1 MLNEGGKLHD
11 LVTLKKKKDPSTD
24 SVENELQRGRCASTV
39 QIIVGSQHLAMIKSM
54 TEATMIWRV
63 DQNMEKTWDLW

>member
-24 SVENELQRGRCASTV
+24 SVENELQRGRCASRD
-39 QIIVGSQHLAMIKSM
+39 KYRK
-54 TEATMIWRV
+54 ER
-63 DQNMEKTWDLW
+63 